1 MLTSITPHKELS
13 PATMPCW
20 MDPRCSPPSR
30 PSHDVGF
37 AIQSVVLM
45 GAAAISTGTPAATAS
60 QRTPS
65 PESTSPIPS
74 PEPSTAVVPGP
85 NFSFRAP
92 AFSPTNAVR
101 VTGTKDAGS
110 SVVITPGSPGGAAFC
125 TIAASDDTDF
135 GGTAAVASGPVIT
148 PTAVETRGGVASA
161 PLSATIDVLG
171 TPTIDGVPDSLTTGL
186 VSGYGYGYAGST
198 VTTVLDSGAIG
209 CSSVATDAG
218 YWSCALSAPSGPYVV
233 RANQSCAD
241 LGAGAASFPMIG
253 AILAAA
259 SFAAL
264 SVAVWGW
271 LRFVD
276 PAAVEHRA

>member
-1 MLTSITPHKELS
+1 MLLVTLAIT
-13 PATMPCW
+13 
-20 MDPRCSPPSR
+20 
-30 PSHDVGF
+30 GF

-65 PESTSPIPS
+65 PESTPNPESTPSPESTSPIPS
-74 PEPSTAVVPGP
+74 PEPSTAVAPGP

-135 GGTAAVASGPVIT
+135 GGTAAVANGPAIT
-148 PTAVETRGGVASA
+148 LTAVETRDGVASA

-186 VSGYGYGYAGST
+186 VAGYGYAGST

-218 YWSCALSAPSGPYVV
+218 YWSCALSVPSGPYVV
-233 RANQSCAD
+233 RANQSRAD